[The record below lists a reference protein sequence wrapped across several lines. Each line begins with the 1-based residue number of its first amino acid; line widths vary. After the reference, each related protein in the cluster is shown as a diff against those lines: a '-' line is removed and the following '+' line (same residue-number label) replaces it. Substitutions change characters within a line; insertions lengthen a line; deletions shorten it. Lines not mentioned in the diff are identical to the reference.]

1 MINIVRRYQ
10 DVPQL
15 VLILQEIYFLL
26 HFESTRR
33 LVPFK
38 RPCRLLYVL
47 EGFSGCVELDSC
59 FHMIHLQTTT
69 CHLVSEKL
77 DLLS

>member
-26 HFESTRR
+26 QGDPSAVAVFRMRMGGWVRWGTFE
-33 LVPFK
+33 
-38 RPCRLLYVL
+38 
-47 EGFSGCVELDSC
+47 
-59 FHMIHLQTTT
+59 
-69 CHLVSEKL
+69 
-77 DLLS
+77 